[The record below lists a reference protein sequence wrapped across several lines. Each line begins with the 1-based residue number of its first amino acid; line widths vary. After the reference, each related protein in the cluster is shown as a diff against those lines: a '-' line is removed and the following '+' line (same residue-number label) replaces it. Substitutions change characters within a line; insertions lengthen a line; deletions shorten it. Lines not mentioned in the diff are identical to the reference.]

1 MIPEIVVFNSIDE
14 AQKAI
19 EDIGAY
25 GYGVAHMSSKAVF
38 RVVKIKD
45 VRIPAAN
52 ILKQEMLAKGGEA
65 AVAGGV
71 INCSIPLT
79 DVLLMGTLQQYRNVI
94 ETLKLQPFA
103 LAELADSLEKLLWG
117 AKNTKHPIFRA
128 RSYTLPL
135 GEKTYIM
142 GILNV
147 TPDSFSDGGK
157 YNSVETALEQAQ
169 RLIKEGA
176 DIIDVGGESTR
187 PGSETVSAAE
197 EWCRVQPILE
207 ALVKYIDVPISIDTY
222 KAEVAENALEIGAHI
237 VNDIWGFQKDPE
249 MASVVA
255 RFDAGAVL
263 MHNQEGT
270 HYEDLM
276 TDMLSFMQ
284 RSVNIALKAGINPAC
299 LMLDPGFGFGKTW
312 IHNLDL
318 MKNLHFMQQLGYPV
332 LLGTSRKSTIGKVLD
347 LPVGERIEGTA
358 ATVTMGITE
367 GVDVVRV
374 HDVKE
379 MARVVKMTD
388 AMVRR

>member
-25 GYGVAHMSSKAVF
+25 GYGAAHMAYKSVF

-52 ILKQEMLAKGGEA
+52 ILKQEMLSKGGEA

-79 DVLLMGTLQQYRNVI
+79 DVLLMGTLNQYRNVI
-94 ETLKLQPFA
+94 ETLKLQPFG
-103 LAELADSLEKLLWG
+103 LVELAGSLEVLLWG
-117 AKNTKHPIFRA
+117 SKNTRSSVFRA

-135 GEKTYIM
+135 GKKTYIM

-197 EWCRVQPILE
+197 ECRRIQPILE
-207 ALVKYIDVPISIDTY
+207 ALVKYVDVPISIDTY
-222 KAEVAENALEIGAHI
+222 KAEVAENALEIGVHI

-255 RFDAGAVL
+255 RFGAGAVL

-276 TDMLSFMQ
+276 TDMLSFLQ
-284 RSVNIALKAGINPAC
+284 RSVNIALKGGIDPAC

-312 IHNLDL
+312 NHNLDL
-318 MKNLHFMQQLGYPV
+318 MKDLHLMQQLGYPV

-347 LPVGERIEGTA
+347 LSVDERIEGTA
-358 ATVTMGITE
+358 ATVTMGITQ